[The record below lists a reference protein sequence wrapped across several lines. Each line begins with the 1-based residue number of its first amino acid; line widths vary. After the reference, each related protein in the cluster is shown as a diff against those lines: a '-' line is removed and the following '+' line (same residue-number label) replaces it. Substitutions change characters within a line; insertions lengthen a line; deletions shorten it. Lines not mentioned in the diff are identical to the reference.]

1 MTYKVIKTI
10 WCGWCGVRLG
20 EMISD
25 NIRSINAAFQD
36 TLRADKAYIKVGGKD
51 KKGCI
56 CRSGVKEI
64 VAAYKKQLL
73 KKVDLERALYEALDE
88 VINEPHYYTIGLYAR
103 LEKLTNGENV
113 DSAEDEAIGQAVK
126 NVKKLLKAI

>member
-1 MTYKVIKTI
+1 M
-10 WCGWCGVRLG
+10 RLG
-20 EMISD
+20 EAISD
-25 NIRSINAAFQD
+25 NICSINAAFQD

-64 VAAYKKQLL
+64 FQYEKQLL